1 MIKITVLRD
10 RPVSNMLNYREQR
23 AITQE
28 LLVDIVDKHYPWN
41 IEGRE
46 FYVNIV
52 FIGHI
57 LTHG

>member
-1 MIKITVLRD
+1 
-10 RPVSNMLNYREQR
+10 MLNYREQR

-28 LLVDIVDKHYPWN
+28 LLVDIVDKHFPWN